1 MGNEDKLFEYLKR
14 VTQELTQT
22 QERLRELEGKNDEP
36 IAIVSMSCRYPGGVS
51 TPEELWELLR
61 DGIDAVS
68 GFPEERGWNVGA
80 LYDSDPDAKGKS
92 YVREGGF
99 LYDADRFDASFF
111 GISPSEA
118 LTIDP
123 QHRVLL
129 EMTWELF
136 ERAGIDPGSLQG
148 SPTGVF
154 VGTVYQDYGAR
165 LLQTPE
171 ELEGHVSLGSTA
183 SVATGRIA
191 YTFGFEGPAVS
202 IDTAC
207 SSSLVAIHLAS
218 QSLRQGECTLALAG
232 GITVMATPAA
242 FIEFSRQRALAPDG
256 RCKAF
261 SAQADGTSWGEGAG
275 VLLLE
280 RLSDARRNGHRV
292 LALLRGSAV
301 NQDGKSQGLTA
312 PNGPAQQRVI
322 HRALATARLG
332 AGEVDVVEAHGT
344 GTTLGDPI
352 EAQALIATYGRA
364 RTKESPVWLG
374 SIKSNLG
381 HTQGAAGVAGVIK
394 MVLAMQHGLLPKT
407 LHAATPSPHVDWS
420 EGTVRLLTEPLA
432 WPAHE
437 RPRRA
442 GVSSFGI
449 SGTNAHVIVEEPPAA
464 EPSIV
469 PEASSLGAWPLLLS
483 GRDEDALRAQAL
495 RLRDH
500 VAARPDLALRDLV
513 FSLATTRSHFEQRAV
528 LVSGDREGL
537 LTDLD
542 GLAQGRRP
550 PRALLGDARQPGKL
564 AILFTGQGSQRAGM
578 GRELYEAF
586 PAYRAA
592 LDEVCAGL
600 DAHLERPLREV
611 MFEDGESLHRTG
623 YTQPALFALEVALYR
638 LVRSWGVKPDALL
651 GHSVG
656 ELVAAHVAGVL
667 LLPDACSLVCARA
680 RLMEGLAPGGAMVSL
695 QATEAEV
702 RALLVGKETR
712 ASIAAVNGPQATVVS
727 GDEDAVVDVARAL
740 EAQGR
745 KTTRLV
751 VSHAFHSP
759 RMEGMLEAFRRVA
772 ETVTYGR
779 SQVAIVSNVTG
790 QRARDEELGSA
801 EYWVRHVREAVR
813 FGDGVR
819 ALEAVGV
826 RGYLE
831 LGPDGVLT
839 ALGPQSAESGATFVA
854 GLRKGRSEVESLVS
868 AMGELHTRGHAVDW
882 ATFFAPFGARRVD
895 LPTYAFQRQRYWLD
909 APGAVASAGEHALY
923 RVEWVAH
930 GAPASSRQDAGAPS
944 VVPSVTHLSGMDLRA
959 LQTALDAG
967 EETPR
972 IVVAE
977 CNSEGDAIVDAAHG
991 TTGAVL
997 ALLQAWLGDARLSSS
1012 RLVIVTHR
1020 AVATQPEEDV
1030 LGLAAAPVWGLVR
1043 SAQSEHPGRAF
1054 GLLDTDEHPDSVRA
1068 LPMALAADEP
1078 QLALRE
1084 GRLRAPKL
1092 VRVPMQAAARHRPW
1106 NAQGTM
1112 LITGGTS
1119 PLSARIAKYL
1129 VERRGVRHLVLASR
1143 QGPSAP
1149 GAEDLIRELT
1159 ASGAHVAV
1167 VACDVADREALRT
1180 LLASIAPE
1188 HPLTGIVHAAAVLDD
1203 GVLLSL
1209 SPERIARVLRPKID
1223 AAFHLH
1229 ELTQGLDLDV
1239 FALFSSFAGVLGAP
1253 SQASYAAANTFLDA
1267 LAHHRRARG
1276 LEAIALA
1283 WGPWATNRDRTTH
1296 LGPADLTRLARLG
1309 VSAHAPEEGFA
1320 LFEAGLSSREPLLVP
1335 ANLVVASSRDDDDV
1349 LPWLLRRLARGSGQ
1363 SPAAERPAASPLA
1376 ERLAPLSPGERRR
1389 ALLDIVHTEIAAVL
1403 GLTSS
1408 DAVEH
1413 ERPIRDLGLDSL
1425 MALRLSNRLGAAIGL
1440 QLPATLLFDHPT
1452 PVSLVGWLEE
1462 QAFGRANTEA
1472 APAAIPSAE
1481 HDEPI
1486 AIVAMSCR
1494 YPGGANTPDEL
1505 WQLLQNGTD
1514 AIGGFPVGRGWDHDA
1529 LFDPDPEVKG
1539 KSYVREGGFLYDADR
1554 FDPVFFGMS
1563 PRETLAVDPQQRLL
1577 LETSWEAFERA
1588 GIDPASLQGSPTGV
1602 IVGVSLQ
1609 DYGGRFQRAPEAH
1622 EGYIGIGST
1631 ASVASGR
1638 IAYTWGLEGPAFSL
1652 DTACSSSLVA
1662 VHLACQSLRRGESS
1676 LMLAGGV
1683 FVMATPA
1690 AFIEFSR
1697 LRALA
1702 PDGRCKAFSDAADGT
1717 SFAEGVGMV
1726 LLERL
1731 SDARRKGHPVLA
1743 LVRGSA
1749 VNQDGKSQGLTAPN
1763 GPAQQCV
1770 IRRAL
1775 EDAQLSADEIDVV
1788 EAHGT
1793 GTALGDPIEAQAL
1806 AATYGVAHSR
1816 EWPLWLGSI
1825 KSNLGHTQAAAGV
1838 AGIIKMVLSMHHG
1851 LLPKTLHAETPS
1863 PHVDWSSGAVRLL
1876 TESTPW
1882 PETGRP
1888 RRAGVSSFGI
1898 SGTNAHVILE
1908 EAPMAEPGAYVEWP
1922 QVLPSTWPI
1931 PLSARSKMGL
1941 HAQAERL
1948 RAHLDAHPELELL
1961 DVAFSLAT
1969 TRSHFEHRAVLHAGD
1984 RFALESALEA
1994 LSRSPSNAIPRGEGR
2009 NALAILFTG
2018 QGSQRAGMGRE
2029 LYETFPAY
2037 RAALDEVCAGLD
2049 AHLERPLREVMFE
2062 DGESLHR
2069 TGYTQPALFALE
2081 VALYRLV
2088 RSWGVKPDALL
2099 GHSVGELVAAHVAGV
2114 LSLADAC
2121 SLVCARARLMEGL
2134 APGGAMV
2141 SLQATEAEVRA
2152 LLVGKETR
2160 VSIAAV
2166 NGPQATVVSGD
2177 EDAVVDVA
2185 RALEA
2190 QGRKTTRLVV
2200 SHAFHSPRM
2209 EGMLEAFRRVAETV
2223 TYGRSQVAIVSNETG
2238 ARARDEELGSAEY
2251 WVRHVREAVRFGDGV
2266 RALEAAGMRGYLE
2279 LGPDGVLTALGPQ
2292 SATESG
2298 ATFVA
2303 GLRKGRSEVESL
2315 VSAMGELHTRGHAVD
2330 WAAFFAPFGAR
2341 RVDLPTYAFQ
2351 RQRYWLDAPGAVA
2364 SAGEHALYRVEWV
2377 AHGAPASSRRSAAF
2391 QAAVEW
2397 DAAGQRPADRR
2408 QDAGAPSVVPSVTHL
2423 RGMDLRALQTAL
2435 DGGEETP
2442 RIVVAECK
2450 TETDAIVDAAHGTTG
2465 AVLALLQAWLGDARL
2480 SLSRLVIVTHRA
2492 VATQPEEDV
2501 LDLAAAP
2508 LWGLVRSVQH
2518 ERPDASLTLV
2528 DTDEHPDSVR
2538 AFPMALAVDE
2548 PQLALREGRLSIPR
2562 LARIAFPAEKST
2574 RPSDPQGTVL
2584 ITGATGGLG
2593 ALFAKHL
2600 VEKHGARHLL
2610 LISRQGPSAP
2620 GAGDLVNAL
2629 TASGASV
2636 TMVAC
2641 DASDRASLERV
2652 VAAIPTEHPL
2662 RAIVHAA
2669 GVLEDGV
2676 VDALT
2681 AEGLSRVLRPKVD
2694 AAFHLHELTQGL
2706 DLRAFITFSSLAG
2719 MVGAAGQA
2727 NYAAANAFLDA
2738 LAHHRA
2744 ARGQAALSLAFG
2756 SWGGSAGMASQLDD
2770 AARARLA
2777 RMGMRALA
2785 PAEGLALFD
2794 AALGLSLPVVAPA
2807 HLDIAAMPTPRKE
2820 SAPAAPHATL
2830 ATRLA
2835 PLSEGERERVLLELV
2850 GTEAA
2855 FVLGMATAE
2864 ALEPSQPL
2872 QELGLDSLMAVEL
2885 RNRLGAATGLRLP
2898 TTLLFDHPSPAS
2910 LAQRLRVELFG
2921 ARAEAPVVV
2930 SGPSDEPI
2938 AIVAMSCRYPGGANT
2953 PEDVWRLLHEEAD
2966 TISAFPA
2973 GRGWDLEGLYDPDP
2987 AAKGKSYVREGGF
3000 LLEAD
3005 RFDPTFF
3012 GIGPRE
3018 AVAIDPQHRLLLEV
3032 AWEAVERAGMT
3043 PAQLHGSPTGVFVG
3057 IIDQGYSARL
3067 LEAGLDL
3074 EGYIGT
3080 GGTASIASGR
3090 IAYALGLEGPAL
3102 SIDTAC
3108 SSSLVA
3114 IHLACQALR
3123 RGECSLALAGGVT
3136 IMTTP
3141 VTFIEFSR
3149 QRALSHDGH
3158 CRPFSSAADGTGWSE
3173 GVGILMLERVSE
3185 AKRQGHPIL
3194 GVIRGSAVNQ
3204 DGRSQGLTAPN
3215 GPSQQRVIRQALA
3228 DAGLSASEVDA
3239 VEAHGT
3245 GTTLGDPIEAQA
3257 LLATYGAARTPETPL
3272 WLGSIKSNLGHTQA
3286 AAGVAGVIK
3295 MVLAMHHGVLPK
3307 TLHAGEPS
3315 PHVDW
3320 SPGTVRLLSEP
3331 MAWPAKGRPR
3341 RAGVSSFGLSGTNAH
3356 LILEEAPALPQPQ
3369 RGDSSGPTLVVV
3381 SAKSEAALR
3390 AQAER
3395 LRAHVD
3401 ALPELSLADIAHSL
3415 ATARTHFDH
3424 RAACIAD
3431 DRAGLLDAL
3440 GALERG
3446 EGARRLVTGA
3456 GKVRGGIVFVFPG
3469 QGSQWAHMA
3478 RSLLVESD
3486 VFRTSLEACA
3496 RALSPHVD
3504 WSLLDVLRDGGDRL
3518 ERVDV
3523 VQPALFAV
3531 MVSLA
3536 ALWQSLGITPDAV
3549 VGQSQGEIAAAYVAG
3564 ALSLDDAAKVVATR
3578 SRALMK
3584 IAGRGGMLA
3593 VELEAEELRRRLE
3606 PFGGRLSI
3614 AAINAPRSAHVSG
3627 EPEALDALMRELEA
3641 ANLFARRVR
3650 VDYAGHSADVEA
3662 LEAELTRAL
3671 ADIVPQS
3678 ATIPLYS
3685 TVRPGRLD
3693 GSELDSVY
3701 WYQNLRQTVRLADAV
3716 GGLLEEG
3723 HRFFVEVSPHP
3734 VLTLALRDN
3743 VEAAD
3748 VPAAVVGSL
3757 RRDEGGLWRLLLSL
3771 AELHT
3776 HGLPLDW
3783 GRVLPEGRTVP
3794 LPTYAFQRERYWPD
3808 GPALRGARA
3817 PESTDVWRYR
3827 IVWNPAPE
3835 SPGSD
3840 SPADLSG
3847 TWLLVMGADAA
3858 ESDFARALT
3867 HAFSQRGAR
3876 AVPFPLTEA
3885 DLSRPRMITR
3895 LCNAFRNAGGGLQG
3909 IVSLVADGQG
3919 MDAALLVLVQAAA
3932 DAELE
3937 APLWIVTRGAVSVDA
3952 SDPVVDPS
3960 QAFAAGFG
3968 RVVSLEMPK
3977 DWGGH
3982 IDLPAVPDDAVM
3994 QHLVSV
4000 LAAPGR
4006 EDQLALRR
4014 AETGVHRYVRRLVRA
4029 PLEGRTPARAWKPR
4043 GTVLVTGGTGALGG
4057 RVARWL
4063 ARNGAE
4069 HLVLTSRRGPLAEG
4083 AGALQREL
4091 EGLGVRVT
4099 LAACDTADRSAL
4111 AALLAE
4117 LEAAGDSL
4125 RAVVHAAGIT
4135 QQTSLDAM
4143 TLPEFER
4150 VVAGKARGAAHL
4162 DALLG
4167 EKPLDAFV
4175 LFSSIAATWGSS
4187 GQAAYSAANAYLDA
4201 LAQHRRARGLTATSI
4216 AWGAWADGGM
4226 LEASAREQLAR
4237 RGITA
4242 LAPELAISA
4251 LQQALDHDETT
4262 LTVASVDWSR
4272 FAPSFAAARPRP
4284 LLDELIEARK
4294 APGPSAH
4301 DGALLAQLR
4310 DLEPR
4315 HRLRHLT
4322 GFVLSA
4328 TASILGHHDPSMLD
4342 ADTGFVDLG
4351 LDSLMSVNLYERL
4364 EAASGTPLPSTLA
4377 FDHPTPRRAAAFV
4390 LGAMAPSLGAQPASA
4405 LPSPSPRGG
4414 EDAIAVIG
4422 MGLRL
4427 PGGVGDLDGLWSLL
4441 QGSIDAV
4448 GPAPADRGL
4457 ELEEVCEAAF
4467 LDRVDAFDADFF
4479 GISPRE
4485 ASHID
4490 PQHRI
4495 LLETSWQ
4502 ALEDAG
4508 LVPASLEDS
4517 PTGVFVG
4524 IGPGEYGAARAVDAE
4539 SDIYSVTGTQPSF
4552 AAGRLAFTLGLQ
4564 GPALSLDTACSSSLV
4579 ALHMACQALRRGEC
4593 HLALAAGAQI
4603 MSRAEAFV
4611 LLARSRA
4618 ISPGG
4623 RSRTFSAAADG
4634 YGRGEG
4640 VVVLTLERLGD
4651 ARAHGRKI
4659 LAIVRGSAVN
4669 HDGASS
4675 GLTTPNGTSQQKV
4688 LRAALD
4694 DARLG
4699 PADVDVIEC
4708 HGTGTVLGDPIEVH
4722 ALAAVYGEGR
4732 TDERPLWLGAVKTNI
4747 GHLEAAS
4754 GLAGVAKVIASL
4766 RHRALPATLH
4776 TKPRNPHIDWERM
4789 PVRVVDELQPWP
4801 APKGRPRRAAV
4812 SSFGL
4817 SGTNAHV
4824 ILEEA
4829 LAGDTPAENRE
4840 NVSCPLPM
4848 LLSAKTDAALQAQ
4861 AAQLR
4866 AYLEAHPR
4874 LEAAD
4879 VAFSLAMSRSQFER
4893 RAVLVARE
4901 RSELLDALE
4910 GLARGET
4917 SRNVALGHTKE
4928 GGKLALLFTGQG
4940 SQHPGMGRGLY
4951 EAFPVFREALDAV
4964 CARFDRDLDTP
4975 LREVLF
4981 EADGTRIHRTGF
4993 AQPALFALEVALFR
5007 LVASWGVEP
5016 DVLLGHSIGELVAA
5030 HVSGL
5035 LSLDDACT
5043 LVAARASLM
5052 ERLPSEGAMVAL
5064 QASEAEVA
5072 PLLAGHENE
5081 VSIAA
5086 INGPRSTVVSGREAE
5101 VLAMARQIEALG
5113 RKTARL
5119 AVSHAFHSP
5128 CMDGMLESF
5137 ARVVRGLSFHP
5148 PRIPIVSNVTGK
5160 IATFEQLAS
5169 PDYWVAH
5176 VRQAVR
5182 FFDGIQSLEAEGVR
5196 HFLELGPHGTLC
5208 AMGREASVPGTF
5220 SPALRKDRSNE
5231 ETLLLALGEVHALG
5245 HAVDWAAF
5253 FAPLGARRVDLPTY
5267 PFQRERYWRAGARA
5281 FGGAPTVS
5289 GGRYPLAGDRY
5300 DLPDGSVL
5308 HTVEIGPRIQSYLES
5323 HVVYGRI
5330 VVPGAFYVAVLLAV
5344 GESHWPSQ
5352 AVEIRDVQFLR
5363 ARSFERAE
5371 ERAVLHVQLTALPE
5385 QGAGWAA
5392 TVSTRIDG
5400 VWTVHASAVL
5410 ACVSPGAPQ
5419 TTAPRPPF
5427 DDAALEASDARAS
5440 LDEVLRSVHIEWG
5453 PSWWWLRRA
5462 SQPRERTGL
5471 GHLEAPPG
5479 VPPNDA
5485 PLPPGLIDNAFALVR
5500 WSKMEPER
5508 GPYPE
5513 IPKLPFAIERVVWYG
5528 RHHDAPAWAE
5538 HVVRETRETREA
5550 DRDISDLTFWDEAGT
5565 PLGHIEGYTT
5575 QSAPADRFLA
5585 GDVTKNLHGVVWEP
5599 RPLDATEGD
5608 PALRIETCADLA
5620 ALGQDV
5626 PDVVVVRCES
5636 GGLHPARAAHDATQR
5651 ALSLVQT
5658 WLASTRFSHTKLV
5671 FVTHGAV
5678 AARAGDE
5685 IVDLGHAALWG
5696 LVRTAQSEHPDR
5708 SIALI
5713 DLDASETS
5721 LRALPAAIASGFPQL
5736 ALRDGMASSPELGR
5750 PSGGSPGSSAARP
5763 FDPEGTVL
5771 VTGGTGGLGAL
5782 VARHLVVQHGVRH
5795 LLLLSRQGPNAAGA
5809 DASTR
5814 ELGELGAHVRVCACD
5829 VSDLD
5834 ALRAVVASI
5843 APAHRLTGVVH
5854 AAGVLDDGVLG
5865 SLSSDRI
5872 AHVLRPKVDGAMN
5885 LHELTRE
5892 LDLAAFVLFSSLSG
5906 VVGAPGQGNYAA
5918 ANAFLDALAHHR
5930 QSLGLHAVSLAF
5942 GPWAEGNGMAARRG
5956 GSDLARMN
5964 RAGVAVLSRED
5975 GLALFDAALARSEAL
5990 LVPARLQRAPV
6001 RQPVGRH
6008 VEALSLLKQ
6017 RLAPLSEAERG
6028 RVLLDLVHREVATV
6042 FGLTTPKSVE
6052 PHRPLQELGLDSLLA
6067 IELTNRLAAAS
6078 GVRLPAT
6085 LVFDHPTPAALVAR
6099 LKEETAPDASEPS
6112 APAFTELDRLE
6123 AALST
6128 APPDEATRASLAA
6141 RLRSLLSKWG
6151 AAAGTADVEHVRTAT
6166 NEELFDLIDQ
6176 EVADMELGQ

>member
-22 QERLRELEGKNDEP
+22 QARVRELEEKNDEP
-36 IAIVSMSCRYPGGVS
+36 IGIVSMSCRYPGGVS
-51 TPEELWELLR
+51 TPEGLWELLR
-61 DGIDAVS
+61 DGVDAVS
-68 GFPEERGWNVGA
+68 GFPEERGWNVAA

-99 LYDADRFDASFF
+99 LYDADRFDPGFF

-118 LTIDP
+118 RTIDP

-136 ERAGIDPGSLQG
+136 ERAGIDPASLQG

-207 SSSLVAIHLAS
+207 SSSLVAIHLAC

-322 HRALATARLG
+322 QRALANARLG
-332 AGEVDVVEAHGT
+332 PGEVDVVEAHGT

-352 EAQALIATYGRA
+352 EAQALLATYGKA
-364 RTKESPVWLG
+364 HAKESPVWLG

-394 MVLAMQHGLLPKT
+394 MVLAMHHGLLPKT
-407 LHAATPSPHVDWS
+407 LHADAPSPHVDWS
-420 EGTVRLLTEPLA
+420 EGTLRLITEPLA
-432 WPAHE
+432 WPTRE

-449 SGTNAHVIVEEPPAA
+449 SGTNAHVIVEEAPAVESTPA
-464 EPSIV
+464 PN
-469 PEASSLGAWPLLLS
+469 AAGLDAWPLVLS
-483 GRDEDALRAQAL
+483 GRDADALRAQAL
-495 RLRDH
+495 RLREH
-500 VAARPDLALRDLV
+500 LAAHSDLELRDVV

-528 LVSGDREGL
+528 LVAGNREGL
-537 LTDLD
+537 LAELD
-542 GLAQGRRP
+542 SIAQGRP
-550 PRALLGDARQPGKL
+550 APRALLGDARQPGKL
-564 AILFTGQGSQRAGM
+564 AILFTGQGSQRVGM
-578 GRELYEAF
+578 GRELYETF
-586 PAYRAA
+586 PVYREA

-600 DAHLERPLREV
+600 DVYLERPLREV
-611 MFEDGESLHRTG
+611 LFAAEDSERLHRTG
-623 YTQPALFALEVALYR
+623 NTQPALFALEVSLYR
-638 LVRSWGVKPDALL
+638 LVRSWGLKPDALL

-656 ELVAAHVAGVL
+656 ELVAAHVSGVL
-667 LLPDACSLVCARA
+667 SLTDACSMVCARA
-680 RLMEGLAPGGAMVSL
+680 RLMEGLAPGGAMVSV
-695 QATEAEV
+695 QASEAEV
-702 RALLVGKETR
+702 RPLLVGKEEQV
-712 ASIAAVNGPQATVVS
+712 SIAAVNGPHATVLS
-727 GDEDAVVDVARAL
+727 GDEEAVVEVARAV

-772 ETVTYGR
+772 EGVTYGR
-779 SQVAIVSNVTG
+779 AQVAIVSNVTG
-790 QRARDEELGSA
+790 ARATDEEMGRA

-819 ALEAVGV
+819 TLEGSGV

-839 ALGPQSAESGATFVA
+839 ALGPQSVTESGATFVA
-854 GLRKGRSEVESLVS
+854 GLRKGGSEVEALVS
-868 AMGELHTRGHAVDW
+868 AVGELHTRGHAVDW
-882 ATFFAPFGARRVD
+882 RAFFAPFGPRCVE

-909 APGAVASAGEHALY
+909 APESPSSAREPSLY
-923 RVEWVAH
+923 RVAWVAQSARTSPAAYWRLDGTDLSGLQKALDGGE
-930 GAPASSRQDAGAPS
+930 GAPR
-944 VVPSVTHLSGMDLRA
+944 T
-959 LQTALDAG
+959 
-967 EETPR
+967 
-972 IVVAE
+972 VVAE
-977 CNSEGDAIVDAAHG
+977 CQTQGDAVDAAHG
-991 TTGAVL
+991 ATAAVL
-997 ALLQAWLGDARLSSS
+997 ALLQAWLGDERFVSS

-1020 AVATQPEEDV
+1020 AMATRPEEDV
-1030 LGLAAAPVWGLVR
+1030 LDLGAAPLWGLVR
-1043 SAQSEHPGRAF
+1043 SAQSEHPGRAIV
-1054 GLLDTDEHPDSVRA
+1054 LLDTDAHPDSVRA
-1068 LPMALAADEP
+1068 LPMALAVDEP

-1084 GRLRAPKL
+1084 GTLLGPKL

-1119 PLSARIAKYL
+1119 PLSARIAKYV

-1149 GAEDLIRELT
+1149 GVDDLTRELT
-1159 ASGAHVAV
+1159 AAGAHVTV

-1180 LLASIAPE
+1180 LLASIPAE

-1203 GVLLSL
+1203 GVVLAL

-1276 LEAIALA
+1276 LEAVALA
-1283 WGPWATNRDRTTH
+1283 WGPWATDRDRTTH

-1320 LFEAGLSSREPLLVP
+1320 LFDAGLSGREPLLVP
-1335 ANLVVASSRDDDDV
+1335 ANLTVTSSREDDDV
-1349 LPWLLRRLARGSGQ
+1349 LPWLLRRLARGSERN
-1363 SPAAERPAASPLA
+1363 PAAERVSASPLA
-1376 ERLAPLSPGERRR
+1376 ERLAPLSPSERHR

-1408 DAVEH
+1408 DAVERD
-1413 ERPIRDLGLDSL
+1413 RPIRDLGLDSL
-1425 MALRLSNRLGAAIGL
+1425 MALRLSNRLGAAVGL
-1440 QLPATLLFDHPT
+1440 ALPATLLFDHPT

-1462 QAFGRANTEA
+1462 RVFGRQNAELTPA
-1472 APAAIPSAE
+1472 APPSVE
-1481 HDEPI
+1481 NDEPI
-1486 AIVAMSCR
+1486 AIVAMACR
-1494 YPGGANTPDEL
+1494 YPGGANAPDEL
-1505 WQLLQNGTD
+1505 WQLLQSGTD
-1514 AIGGFPVGRGWDHDA
+1514 AIGGFPISRGWDHDA
-1529 LFDPDPEVKG
+1529 LFDPDPEAKG
-1539 KSYVREGGFLYDADR
+1539 KSYVREGGFLHDADR

-1588 GIDPASLQGSPTGV
+1588 GIDPASLQGSSTGV

-1609 DYGGRFQRAPEAH
+1609 DYGGRFQRAPEAF
-1622 EGYIGIGST
+1622 EGYIGIGSA

-1702 PDGRCKAFSDAADGT
+1702 PDGRCKAFSDGADGT

-1731 SDARRKGHPVLA
+1731 SDAQRKGHPVLA

-1763 GPAQQCV
+1763 GPAQQRV

-1775 EDAQLSADEIDVV
+1775 EDARLSADDIDVV

-1806 AATYGVAHSR
+1806 ASTYGAAHSR

-1851 LLPKTLHAETPS
+1851 FLPKTLHAESPS
-1863 PHVDWSSGAVRLL
+1863 PHVDWSSGALRLL
-1876 TESTPW
+1876 TESIPW
-1882 PETGRP
+1882 PDTGRP

-1908 EAPMAEPGAYVEWP
+1908 EAPMAEPEAYIEWP
-1922 QVLPSTWPI
+1922 PSLPSVWPI
-1931 PLSARSKMGL
+1931 ALSARSEAGL
-1941 HAQAERL
+1941 RAQAARL

-1961 DVAFSLAT
+1961 DVACSLAT
-1969 TRSHFEHRAVLHAGD
+1969 TRSHFEHRAVLRAGD
-1984 RFALESALEA
+1984 RFALDGELEA
-1994 LSRSPSNAIPRGEGR
+1994 LSRTHSTAIPRGEGR
-2009 NALAILFTG
+2009 NGLAILFTG
-2018 QGSQRAGMGRE
+2018 QGSQRVGMGRE
-2029 LYETFPAY
+2029 LYETFPVY
-2037 RAALDEVCAGLD
+2037 REALDEVCAGLD
-2049 AHLERPLREVMFE
+2049 VHLERPLREVLFAAE
-2062 DGESLHR
+2062 DSERLHR
-2069 TGYTQPALFALE
+2069 TGNTQPALFALE
-2081 VALYRLV
+2081 VSLYRLV
-2088 RSWGVKPDALL
+2088 RSWGLKPDALL
-2099 GHSVGELVAAHVAGV
+2099 GHSVGELVAAHVSGV
-2114 LSLADAC
+2114 LSLTDAC
-2121 SLVCARARLMEGL
+2121 SMVCARARLMEGL

-2141 SLQATEAEVRA
+2141 SVQASEAEVRP
-2152 LLVGKETR
+2152 LLVGKEEQ

-2166 NGPQATVVSGD
+2166 NGPHATVLSGD
-2177 EDAVVDVA
+2177 EEAVVEVA
-2185 RALEA
+2185 RAVEA

-2209 EGMLEAFRRVAETV
+2209 EGMLEAFRRVAEGV
-2223 TYGRSQVAIVSNETG
+2223 TYGRAQVAIVSNVTG
-2238 ARARDEELGSAEY
+2238 ARATDEEMGRAEY

-2266 RALEAAGMRGYLE
+2266 RTLEGSGVRGYLE

-2292 SATESG
+2292 SVTESG

-2303 GLRKGRSEVESL
+2303 GLRKGRSEVETL
-2315 VSAMGELHTRGHAVD
+2315 VSAVGELHTRGHAVD
-2330 WAAFFAPFGAR
+2330 WRAFFAPFGPR
-2341 RVDLPTYAFQ
+2341 RVELPTYAFQ
-2351 RQRYWLDAPGAVA
+2351 RQRYWLDAPESPS
-2364 SAGEHALYRVEWV
+2364 SAREPSLYRVEWV
-2377 AHGAPASSRRSAAF
+2377 EWAEHGSPASS
-2391 QAAVEW
+2391 W
-2397 DAAGQRPADRR
+2397 
-2408 QDAGAPSVVPSVTHL
+2408 QDAGAPSVVPSATASSELHL
-2423 RGMDLRALQTAL
+2423 RGMDLSGLQRAL
-2435 DGGEETP
+2435 DEGEEAP
-2442 RIVVAECK
+2442 PIVVAECQ
-2450 TETDAIVDAAHGTTG
+2450 TQGDAVDAAHGATA
-2465 AVLALLQAWLGDARL
+2465 AVLALLQAWLGDERL
-2480 SLSRLVIVTHRA
+2480 VSSRLVIVTHRA
-2492 VATQPEEDV
+2492 VATRSEEDV
-2501 LDLAAAP
+2501 LDLGAAP
-2508 LWGLVRSVQH
+2508 LWGLVRSVQQ

-2528 DTDEHPDSVR
+2528 DTDGHADSLR

-2548 PQLALREGRLSIPR
+2548 PQLALREGRVLAPR
-2562 LARIAFPAEKST
+2562 LARIGLSAEKSP
-2574 RPSDPQGTVL
+2574 RRIDPHGTVL
-2584 ITGATGGLG
+2584 VTGATGGLG
-2593 ALFAKHL
+2593 ALVAKHL

-2610 LISRQGPSAP
+2610 LMSRQGPSAP

-2636 TMVAC
+2636 TLLAC
-2641 DASDRASLERV
+2641 DAADRASLERILATV
-2652 VAAIPTEHPL
+2652 PAEHPL
-2662 RAIVHAA
+2662 TAIVHAA
-2669 GVLEDGV
+2669 GVLEDRV
-2676 VDALT
+2676 VGSLT
-2681 AEGLSRVLRPKVD
+2681 AEGLARVMRPKVD

-2706 DLRAFITFSSLAG
+2706 DLRAFVTFSSLAG
-2719 MVGAAGQA
+2719 LIGSPGQA

-2756 SWGGSAGMASQLDD
+2756 SWGGSAGMASQLDE

-2777 RMGMRALA
+2777 RMGIRVLA

-2794 AALGLSLPVVAPA
+2794 AALNLSLPVVAPA
-2807 HLDIAAMPTPRKE
+2807 HLDLTAVRPPRQE
-2820 SAPAAPHATL
+2820 SERTAPHASL
-2830 ATRLA
+2830 AKRLA
-2835 PLSEGERERVLLELV
+2835 PLSEGDRERALLELV
-2850 GTEAA
+2850 AAEAVS
-2855 FVLGMATAE
+2855 VLGMATA
-2864 ALEPSQPL
+2864 ATLDPSQPL

-2898 TTLLFDHPSPAS
+2898 TTLLFDHPSPGS
-2910 LAQRLRVELFG
+2910 LARRLGGELFG
-2921 ARAEAPVVV
+2921 AHTEAPVPMA
-2930 SGPSDEPI
+2930 GPSDDPI
-2938 AIVAMSCRYPGGANT
+2938 AIVSMGCRYPGGANT
-2953 PEDVWRLLHEEAD
+2953 PEDVWRLLHQEAD
-2966 TISAFPA
+2966 AISAFPE

-2987 AAKGKSYVREGGF
+2987 TAKGKSYVREGGF
-3000 LLEAD
+3000 LQDAD

-3032 AWEAVERAGMT
+3032 AWEAVERAGMI

-3057 IIDQGYSARL
+3057 IIEQGYSARL
-3067 LEAGLDL
+3067 LDAAPDL

-3102 SIDTAC
+3102 SVDTAC

-3136 IMTTP
+3136 VMTTP
-3141 VTFIEFSR
+3141 VTFVEFSR

-3173 GVGILMLERVSE
+3173 GVGMLMLERVSE
-3185 AKRQGHPIL
+3185 AKRHGHPIL
-3194 GVIRGSAVNQ
+3194 AVIRGSAVNQ

-3215 GPSQQRVIRQALA
+3215 GPSQQRVIRRALA
-3228 DAGLSASEVDA
+3228 DAGLSAREVDA

-3257 LLATYGAARTPETPL
+3257 LLATYGAARTHETPL

-3295 MVLAMHHGVLPK
+3295 MVLAMQHGVLPK
-3307 TLHAGEPS
+3307 SLHAGEAS

-3320 SPGTVRLLSEP
+3320 SPATVRLLSESMPWP
-3331 MAWPAKGRPR
+3331 MNGQPR

-3356 LILEEAPALPQPQ
+3356 VILEEAPALSARPQAQ
-3369 RGDSSGPTLVVV
+3369 VDASGPSLVVV
-3381 SAKSEAALR
+3381 SGKSEAALR
-3390 AQAER
+3390 AQAAR
-3395 LRAHVD
+3395 LRAHVE
-3401 ALPELSLADIAHSL
+3401 ASPEHSLADIAHSL
-3415 ATARTHFDH
+3415 ATSRTHFDH
-3424 RAACIAD
+3424 RAGVVAD
-3431 DRAGLLDAL
+3431 DREGLLDAL
-3440 GALERG
+3440 AALARG
-3446 EGARRLVTGA
+3446 EGARGLATGA
-3456 GKVRGGIVFVFPG
+3456 GKVRGKVVFVFPG
-3469 QGSQWAHMA
+3469 QGSQWADMA

-3486 VFRTSLEACA
+3486 VFRAGLEACA

-3504 WSLLDVLRDGGDRL
+3504 WSLLEVLRGDGARL

-3536 ALWQSLGITPDAV
+3536 ALWRSWGVTPDAV
-3549 VGQSQGEIAAAYVAG
+3549 VGQSQGEIAAAHVAG
-3564 ALSLDDAAKVVATR
+3564 ALSLEDAAKVIATR
-3578 SRALMK
+3578 GRALTN

-3593 VELEAEELRRRLE
+3593 VELDADDLRRRLE
-3606 PFGGRLSI
+3606 PFAGRLSI
-3614 AAINAPRSAHVSG
+3614 AAVNAPRSTHVSG
-3627 EPEALDALMRELEA
+3627 EPEALDALARELDA
-3641 ANLFARRVR
+3641 AKIFARRVR
-3650 VDYAGHSADVEA
+3650 VDYAGHSADVES
-3662 LEAELTRAL
+3662 LEAEFTHAL
-3671 ADIVPQS
+3671 ADIAPQS
-3678 ATIPLYS
+3678 ANIPFYS
-3685 TVRPGRLD
+3685 TVRAGRLD
-3693 GSELDSVY
+3693 GSELDSAY
-3701 WYQNLRQTVRLADAV
+3701 WYQNLRQTVRLADATS
-3716 GGLLEEG
+3716 GLLEEG

-3743 VEAAD
+3743 VEASD
-3748 VPAAVVGSL
+3748 LPAAVVGSL
-3757 RRDEGGLWRLLLSL
+3757 RRDEGDLSRLLLSL

-3783 GRVLPEGRTVP
+3783 SRVLPQGRTVP

-3808 GPALRGARA
+3808 GPAMHGARA
-3817 PESTDVWRYR
+3817 PESALDAWRYR
-3827 IVWNPAPE
+3827 IHWKPAAA
-3835 SPGSD
+3835 
-3840 SPADLSG
+3840 SPASHSPVDASG
-3847 TWLLVMGADAA
+3847 TWVLALGAGAA
-3858 ESDFARALT
+3858 ETNVVRGLTRAL
-3867 HAFSQRGAR
+3867 AQRGAR
-3876 AVPFPLTEA
+3876 VVPLLLTEA
-3885 DLSRPRMITR
+3885 DADRARLAPRLR
-3895 LCNAFRNAGGGLQG
+3895 DALQGLDDVRG
-3909 IVSLVADGQG
+3909 IVSLLADGPG
-3919 MDAALLVLVQAAA
+3919 MDRAVGEGLAPLLALVQATV
-3932 DAELE
+3932 D
-3937 APLWIVTRGAVSVDA
+3937 APLWIVTRGAVSVGD
-3952 SDPVVDPS
+3952 SDPVLHPS
-3960 QAFAAGFG
+3960 QALAAGFG

-3977 DWGGH
+3977 RWGGH
-3982 IDLPAVPDDAVM
+3982 IDLPEVPDDAVM
-3994 QHLVSV
+3994 QHLVSA
-4000 LAAPGR
+4000 LAMPHG

-4014 AETGVHRYVRRLVRA
+4014 LDSGVYRYVRRLVRA
-4029 PLEGRTPARAWKPR
+4029 PLESTAPARRWKPR

-4057 RVARWL
+4057 QVARWL

-4069 HLVLTSRRGPLAEG
+4069 HLVLTSRRGVRAEG
-4083 AGALQREL
+4083 AGTLQREL
-4091 EGLGVRVT
+4091 EALGVRVT
-4099 LAACDTADRSAL
+4099 VAACDAADHPAL
-4111 AALLAE
+4111 AALLAG
-4117 LEAAGDSL
+4117 LEAAGDTL

-4135 QQTSLDAM
+4135 QQTPLDAM
-4143 TLPEFER
+4143 TIPELER
-4150 VVAGKARGAAHL
+4150 VVAGKALGAAHL

-4175 LFSSIAATWGSS
+4175 LFSSIAATWGSG
-4187 GQAAYSAANAYLDA
+4187 GQGAYAAANAYLDA
-4201 LAQHRRARGLTATSI
+4201 LAEQRRARGLTATAL
-4216 AWGAWADGGM
+4216 AWGAWAGGGM
-4226 LEASAREQLAR
+4226 LEASAREQLER
-4237 RGITA
+4237 RGIKT
-4242 LAPELAISA
+4242 LAPELALSA

-4262 LTVASVDWSR
+4262 LTVADVDWSR
-4272 FAPSFAAARPRP
+4272 FAPSFAAARARP
-4284 LLDELIEARK
+4284 LLDELSEARR
-4294 APGPSAH
+4294 ASTLAPSAH
-4301 DGALLAQLR
+4301 DEVLLALPTQLR

-4322 GFVLSA
+4322 AFVLA
-4328 TASILGHHDPSMLD
+4328 ETASILGHHDASLLD

-4351 LDSLMSVNLYERL
+4351 LDSLMAVELVDQL
-4364 EAASGTPLPSTLA
+4364 QAASGTELSSTLA
-4377 FDHPTPRRAAAFV
+4377 FDHPSPRRAAAFV
-4390 LGAMAPSLGAQPASA
+4390 LEAMAPLLGTMPAKAEPSA
-4405 LPSPSPRGG
+4405 SPRGG

-4427 PGGVGDLDGLWSLL
+4427 PGGVGDLDGLWALL
-4441 QGSIDAV
+4441 QSGVDAV
-4448 GPAPADRGL
+4448 GPAPAGRGL
-4457 ELEEVCEAAF
+4457 DLDEVCEAAF

-4490 PQHRI
+4490 PQHRL

-4508 LVPASLEDS
+4508 LVPAALEDS

-4539 SDIYSVTGTQPSF
+4539 ADIYAMTGTQPSF

-4579 ALHMACQALRRGEC
+4579 ALHVACQALRRGEC
-4593 HLALAAGAQI
+4593 HLALAAGAQV

-4623 RSRTFSAAADG
+4623 RSRTFSAEADG

-4640 VVVLTLERLGD
+4640 VVVLALERLHD
-4651 ARAHGRKI
+4651 AHAHGRKI

-4688 LRAALD
+4688 LRAALE
-4694 DARLG
+4694 DAKLG
-4699 PADVDVIEC
+4699 PADVDAVEC
-4708 HGTGTVLGDPIEVH
+4708 HGTGTVLGDPIEVR
-4722 ALAAVYGEGR
+4722 ALAAVYGEGHSG
-4732 TDERPLWLGAVKTNI
+4732 ERPLWLGALKTNV

-4754 GLAGVAKVIASL
+4754 GLAGVAKVIAAL

-4776 TKPRNPHIDWERM
+4776 TNPRNPHIDWEQL
-4789 PVRVVDELQPWP
+4789 PVRVVDELRPWP
-4801 APKGRPRRAAV
+4801 APEGRARRAAV
-4812 SSFGL
+4812 SAFGL

-4829 LAGDTPAENRE
+4829 PEGEPPAAARE
-4840 NVSCPLPM
+4840 DAPCPLPM
-4848 LLSAKTDAALQAQ
+4848 LLSAKSDAALSAQ
-4861 AAQLR
+4861 ATQLR
-4866 AYLEAHPR
+4866 AHLEAHPELHR
-4874 LEAAD
+4874 VD
-4879 VAFSLAMSRSQFER
+4879 VAFSLAVARSQFER
-4893 RAVLVARE
+4893 RASVVARD
-4901 RSELLDALE
+4901 RTELLE
-4910 GLARGET
+4910 GLTALGRGEAPR
-4917 SRNVALGHTKE
+4917 SVALGHAKE

-4940 SQHPGMGRGLY
+4940 SQRPGMGRGLY
-4951 EAFPVFREALDAV
+4951 QAFPVFREALDTV
-4964 CARFDRDLDTP
+4964 CARLDRELETP

-4981 EADGTRIHRTGF
+4981 ASDGEPNAARIHRTGF

-5016 DVLLGHSIGELVAA
+5016 EFLLGHSIGEVVAA

-5064 QASEAEVA
+5064 QASEADVV
-5072 PLLAGHENE
+5072 PLLEGRENE

-5086 INGPRSTVVSGREAE
+5086 INGPNATVVSGQETE
-5101 VLAMARQIEALG
+5101 VLAIARRIEALG

-5119 AVSHAFHSP
+5119 VVSHAFHSP

-5137 ARVVRGLSFHP
+5137 AGVVRGLSFRP

-5160 IATFEQLAS
+5160 VATFEQLAS

-5176 VRQAVR
+5176 VRRAVR
-5182 FFDGIQSLEAEGVR
+5182 FSDGLQSLEAEGVR
-5196 HFLELGPHGTLC
+5196 HYLELGPHGTLC
-5208 AMGREASVPGTF
+5208 AMGREASVQGTF
-5220 SPALRKDRSNE
+5220 SPALRKDRPDE
-5231 ETLLLALGEVHALG
+5231 ETLLLALGEVHARG

-5267 PFQRERYWRAGARA
+5267 PFQRERHWRASARA
-5281 FGGAPTVS
+5281 FGGGTAVS
-5289 GGRYPLAGDRY
+5289 SGRYPLAGDRY

-5308 HTVEIGPRIQSYLES
+5308 HTLEIGPRVQTYLES
-5323 HVVYGRI
+5323 HVVYGRV

-5352 AVEIRDVQFLR
+5352 AIEIRDVQFLR
-5363 ARSFERAE
+5363 ARSFERPD

-5385 QGAGWAA
+5385 QDAGWSAI
-5392 TVSTRIDG
+5392 VSTRIDG
-5400 VWTVHASAVL
+5400 VWTIHASAVV
-5410 ACVSPGAPQ
+5410 ACMAPGASR
-5419 TTAPRPPF
+5419 TSAPRPPS
-5427 DDAALEASDARAS
+5427 DSALEASDARTS

-5479 VPPNDA
+5479 VPANDA

-5500 WSKMEPER
+5500 WSKMDAER
-5508 GPYPE
+5508 GPEAHPDV
-5513 IPKLPFAIERVVWYG
+5513 PKLPFAIERIVWYG
-5528 RHHDAPAWAE
+5528 RHHDAPSWAE
-5538 HVVRETRETREA
+5538 HEVRKGDG
-5550 DRDISDLTFWDEAGT
+5550 DRDVSDLTFWDEAGS
-5565 PLGHIEGYTT
+5565 PLGHIEAYTT
-5575 QSAPADRFLA
+5575 QSAPVDRFL
-5585 GDVTKNLHGVVWEP
+5585 GDDVSKNLHGVVWEP
-5599 RPLDATEGD
+5599 RPLEAAE
-5608 PALRIETCADLA
+5608 PPLRIETCVDLA
-5620 ALGQDV
+5620 ALGDDV
-5626 PDVVVVRCES
+5626 PDVVVVRCERD
-5636 GGLHPARAAHDATQR
+5636 GLDPARAAHDATHR

-5658 WLASTRFSHTKLV
+5658 WLETPRFSQARLV
-5671 FVTHGAV
+5671 FATRGAI
-5678 AARAGDE
+5678 AARPEDDVA
-5685 IVDLGHAALWG
+5685 DLGHAALWG
-5696 LVRTAQSEHPDR
+5696 LVRTAQSEHPER
-5708 SIALI
+5708 AISLL
-5713 DLDASETS
+5713 DLDSSETS
-5721 LRALPAAIASGFPQL
+5721 LRVLPAAIASGLPQM
-5736 ALRDGMASSPELGR
+5736 ALRGGLASTPELVR
-5750 PSGGSPGSSAARP
+5750 LAGGAGTARP

-5771 VTGGTGGLGAL
+5771 ITGGTGGLGAL
-5782 VARHLVVQHGVRH
+5782 VARHLVLAHGVRH
-5795 LLLLSRQGPNAAGA
+5795 LLLLGRRGPEAPGA
-5809 DASTR
+5809 DALTR
-5814 ELGELGAHVRVCACD
+5814 ELAASGARVRICACD
-5829 VSDLD
+5829 VADMD
-5834 ALRAVVASI
+5834 ALRGVVASI
-5843 APAHRLTGVVH
+5843 PSEHRLTGVVH
-5854 AAGVLDDGVLG
+5854 AAGVLDDGVLRT
-5865 SLSSDRI
+5865 LSADRL

-5885 LHELTRE
+5885 LHELTRD
-5892 LDLAAFVLFSSLSG
+5892 LDPAAFVLFSSLSG

-5930 QSLGLHAVSLAF
+5930 RSLGLHAVSLAF
-5942 GPWAEGNGMAARRG
+5942 GPWAEGSGMATRRG

-5964 RAGVAVLSRED
+5964 RAGVAAISTED
-5975 GLALFDAALARSEAL
+5975 GLALFDAALARSEPL
-5990 LVPARLQRAPV
+5990 LVPARLQRIPV
-6001 RQPVGRH
+6001 RQPVAHR
-6008 VEALSLLKQ
+6008 VETLSLLKQ
-6017 RLAPLSEAERG
+6017 RLAPLSRAERE
-6028 RVLLDLVHREVATV
+6028 RTLLELVHREVATV

-6052 PHRPLQELGLDSLLA
+6052 SHRPLQELGLDSLLA

-6085 LVFDHPTPAALVAR
+6085 LVFDHPTPAALAAR
-6099 LKEETAPDASEPS
+6099 LEEETEPEAGELA
-6112 APAFTELDRLE
+6112 APAFAELDRLE
-6123 AALST
+6123 AALSA
-6128 APPDEATRASLAA
+6128 APPDEATRASLGT

-6151 AAAGTADVEHVRTAT
+6151 AAAGGADVAEVRTAT
-6166 NEELFDLIDQ
+6166 NEELFDFIDQ